1 MLDIS
6 FTGASVSV
14 KQGNRQT
21 IIKEFSDEGTPIECN
36 DVEVT
41 GSAVTLNG
49 QLILWRKPCA
59 YVVSLT
65 VIPRSDND
73 ETLLCM
79 LHDAHVTPGN
89 VVKIS
94 NLNAS
99 LTIVSPKI
107 NESGSQISGDTWKFT
122 NGRIV
127 SGPTGPASSAEGK
140 MSARTYT
147 FVFEKLAQS
156 GAGTNVV
163 AK

>member
-1 MLDIS
+1 MIDIS

-21 IIKEFSDEGTPIECN
+21 VIREFSDEGTPIECN
-36 DVEVT
+36 EIEVT

-49 QLILWRKPCA
+49 QLILWRKPNA

-73 ETLLCM
+73 AALRAM
-79 LHDAHVTPGN
+79 LHDAHVSPGN
-89 VVKIS
+89 VVKVS
-94 NLNAS
+94 QLNAS
-99 LTIVSPKI
+99 LTIVAPKI
-107 NESGSQISGDTWKFT
+107 NESGSQVKGDSWKFT

-127 SGPTGPASSAEGK
+127 GGPTGPSSSSEGK

-147 FVFEKLAQS
+147 FVFERLAFSDS
-156 GAGTNVV
+156 GSSVV
-163 AK
+163 AD